1 MLKNPDTSGSGY
13 LTIPLSITSEYPD
26 VLTYYS
32 AVLDAIGRSYVSSI
46 ELSPTDAFFAH
57 HFSKQALPASIVKRT
72 DLSYSF
78 DPNDEILY
86 VTLGSTTQHFPLD
99 STQTEE
105 IIDWISAGN
114 ESKGTLTVSFNFEGK
129 ESCQKVPR
137 GIIVGLPVGWQC
149 EQQGSLMFGE
159 SHIQGEWKCQGPEKS
174 KSAARK
180 AIEKHYKGLT
190 VQIK

>member
-1 MLKNPDTSGSGY
+1 MKNPDTSGSGY
-13 LTIPLSITSEYPD
+13 LTIPLSISSQYADAVTH
-26 VLTYYS
+26 YS
-32 AVLDAIGRSYVSSI
+32 AVLEAIGRSYVSSI
-46 ELSPTDAFFAH
+46 ELAPTDAFFAN

-86 VTLGSTTQHFPLD
+86 VTLGPTTQHFPLD
-99 STQTEE
+99 STTTDQIVE
-105 IIDWISAGN
+105 WISVGN
-114 ESKGTLTVSFNFEGK
+114 ETKGTLNVTFDFEGK
-129 ESCQKVPR
+129 ETCKKVPR
-137 GIIVGLPVGWQC
+137 GTITGLPTGWQC
-149 EQQGSLMFGE
+149 EQKGSLTFGE

-174 KSAARK
+174 KSAAQK